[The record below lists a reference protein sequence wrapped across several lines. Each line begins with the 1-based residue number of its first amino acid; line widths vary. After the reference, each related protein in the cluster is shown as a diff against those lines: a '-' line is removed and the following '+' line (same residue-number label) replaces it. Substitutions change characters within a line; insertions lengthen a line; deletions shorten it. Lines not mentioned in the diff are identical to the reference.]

1 MTRTFP
7 AVVAKT
13 AAYTIKP
20 PMDRDGTLFTNRG
33 ATGAVT
39 FTLPAPGSALKGYAY
54 HFLSIAAQDLTVAS
68 ATVDTLIVKHDV
80 AGDSLAT
87 TTGGEQIGSMITAIC
102 DGTSWI
108 ALGAAVGFTYTVAT

>member
-13 AAYTIKP
+13 ADYTILP

-33 ATGAVT
+33 ATGAVI

-54 HFLSIAAQDLTVAS
+54 HFLSIADYDVTVKT
-68 ATVDTLIVKHDV
+68 ATADTLITFNDATADSV
-80 AGDSLAT
+80 AAGTSS
-87 TTGGEQIGSMITAIC
+87 QKIGARIIAVC

-108 ALGAAVGFTYTVAT
+108 VYGVAVSHTYTVAT